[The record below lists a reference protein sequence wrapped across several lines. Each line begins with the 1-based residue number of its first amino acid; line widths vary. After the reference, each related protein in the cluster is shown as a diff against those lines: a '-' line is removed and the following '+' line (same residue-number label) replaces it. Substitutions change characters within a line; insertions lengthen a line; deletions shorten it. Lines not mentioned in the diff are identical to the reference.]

1 MERFHMENQA
11 SAVKKH
17 AVDMTEGP
25 IWRLLVL
32 FALPLL
38 LGNLFQQLYNTVDS
52 IILGNVVSKQ
62 ALAAV
67 GSTTSLCNTLIN
79 FFNGVSVGAGVVIS
93 HCFGARDDE
102 GLHSA
107 VETTIMVSLGI
118 GLAVSVAAVPFVPIM
133 LNLVSTPA
141 DVLEPAAT
149 YLRIYFMGVIFLFT
163 YNMGGCILRA
173 VGDTKRPL
181 LFLIFSSVLNIVLDL
196 LFVVVFRW
204 GIAGAAIATILSEA
218 ISAVLV
224 CVTLMRSREAY
235 RLTLHDLHINWPVFR
250 RILIIGVPVGIQQ
263 SLTAFSN
270 AFVQS
275 YINRFNS
282 SSIVAGWSTHMKVD
296 QFTILPAQSIG
307 QAATTFVSQNLGAGR
322 KDRARKGFW
331 TSLALGIGVLMV
343 ISAAIY
349 ISAEGI
355 ASLFNREADV
365 VFFGAAFMTMMVPY
379 RPLSAV
385 FQCVAGALRGEGDSQ
400 GPMVIMLFSLVVV
413 RWIYLLTATRV
424 PHDVYTVAFAYPAGW
439 IACASLSAL
448 YYFYRSRRRP

>member
-1 MERFHMENQA
+1 MDHSA
-11 SAVKKH
+11 SSIKQH

-67 GSTTSLCNTLIN
+67 GSTTSLCNTLLN
-79 FFNGVSVGAGVVIS
+79 FFNGVSIGSGVIIS
-93 HCFGARDDE
+93 HCFGAKDEE

-107 VETTIMVSLGI
+107 VETTIMASLGI
-118 GLAVSVAAVPFVPIM
+118 GLVVSVAAVPFVPVM
-133 LNLVSTPA
+133 LDLVSTPA
-141 DVLEPAAT
+141 DVLGPATT

-218 ISAVLV
+218 ISAALV
-224 CVTLMRSREAY
+224 CMTLMRSREAY
-235 RLTLHDLHINWPVFR
+235 RLTLQDLHINWSVLR
-250 RILIIGVPVGIQQ
+250 RILVIGVPVGIQQ

-275 YINRFNS
+275 YINRFDS

-322 KDRARKGFW
+322 EDRARKGFW
-331 TSLALGIGVLMV
+331 TSLVMGIGVLLA

-349 ISAEGI
+349 ISAERV
-355 ASLFNREADV
+355 AFLFNREPDV
-365 VFFGAAFMTMMVPY
+365 VYFGAMFMTMMLPY
-379 RPLSAV
+379 RPLSAI
-385 FQCVAGALRGEGDSQ
+385 FQCVAGALRGEGDAQ
-400 GPMVIMLFSLVVV
+400 GPMIIMLFSLVLV
-413 RWIYLLTATRV
+413 RWVYLLTVTRF
-424 PHDVYTVAFAYPAGW
+424 PHDVYTVAFAYPVGW
-439 IACASLSAL
+439 IACSALSAL
-448 YYFYRSRRRP
+448 YYCYRSRRR